1 VSPRKKHQPQWWAS
15 LASDPRALKIAVALA
30 LVVAFAFALAAAV
43 DASSDANHSRVVVF
57 DAGSTGNRVHVFKF
71 SSDVD
76 GVTLVSETFA
86 AKSPGFRDLASK
98 GAKVAADSLDALID
112 VARDE
117 VPAKMRS
124 RTKLTLRA
132 TAGIRLLPEGAEAA
146 EAIMRAA
153 RKKLMGTGF
162 DVEDRR
168 VSVMSGE
175 DEGKYAW
182 TSVNYLLGRVGV
194 GKSFENGGG
203 GAEDGTSTVAVLDLG
218 GGSAQIAFAVSD
230 AAKASAP
237 PGKGYVQSVGDGG
250 RRDDVYVKS
259 FAGYG
264 LMAARAKVLATGG
277 DDEDSG
283 GNGTHPCVPA
293 GYVGGCEENCY
304 GLAPG
309 ERRVLYTGSHTTAFA
324 W

>member
-1 VSPRKKHQPQWWAS
+1 
-15 LASDPRALKIAVALA
+15 
-30 LVVAFAFALAAAV
+30 
-43 DASSDANHSRVVVF
+43 
-57 DAGSTGNRVHVFKF
+57 
-71 SSDVD
+71 
-76 GVTLVSETFA
+76 
-86 AKSPGFRDLASK
+86 
-98 GAKVAADSLDALID
+98 
-112 VARDE
+112 
-117 VPAKMRS
+117 
-124 RTKLTLRA
+124 
-132 TAGIRLLPEGAEAA
+132 
-146 EAIMRAA
+146 MRAA